1 MRGRQGLC
9 VFFVLIG
16 AFAGACSGVRS
27 TSDPRTGPDPGSLS
41 PSPSQ
46 KWRDSKPAARRRDVP
61 PGVTRAPSWL
71 GERVLPTGP
80 DGLGVARGTPRML
93 RDRRLVTEDLLPP
106 PQHDRFVSS
115 IRPVPRRVLKRSTW
129 RSSCP
134 VSRRDLSYVTTTFW
148 GFDRE
153 PHTGELILHR
163 SVAADV
169 VDVFRALY
177 RARWPIEE
185 MRVTSRPELN
195 EPPTGDGNNTSAF
208 VCRPVRLGDE
218 WSQHAYGFAVDVNPF
233 HNPYVRGDLI
243 LPELATWYRDR
254 SRRRPGMIRSGDV
267 VTSAFE
273 RIGWSWGGGWTTA
286 KDWMHF
292 SRSGD

>member
-1 MRGRQGLC
+1 MRSRQGISIFIL
-9 VFFVLIG
+9 VVG
-16 AFAGACSGVRS
+16 ALAGACSGERS
-27 TSDPRTGPDPGSLS
+27 ISDPRTSPDLGS
-41 PSPSQ
+41 PSASPGQESG
-46 KWRDSKPAARRRDVP
+46 DPAARRPDYP
-61 PGVTRAPSWL
+61 PGVSRAPSWL

-80 DGLGVARGTPRML
+80 DGLGVARRTPRAL
-93 RDRRLVTEDLLPP
+93 QDRRLVTKDLLPP
-106 PQHDRFVSS
+106 PEHDRFESS
-115 IRPVPRRVLKRSTW
+115 IRPVPPEVLERSTW

-148 GFDRE
+148 GFDRN
-153 PHTGELILHR
+153 PHTGELIVHR
-163 SVAADV
+163 SVASDV
-169 VDVFRALY
+169 VSMFRALY

-218 WSQHAYGFAVDVNPF
+218 WSQHAYGLAVDINPF
-233 HNPYVRGDLI
+233 HNPYVRGSLV
-243 LPELATWYRDR
+243 LPERAIAYRDR
-254 SRRRPGMIRSGDV
+254 AWRRPGMIRSGDV
-267 VTSAFE
+267 VTMAFD
-273 RIGWSWGGGWTTA
+273 RIGWGWGGEWSTA

>member
-1 MRGRQGLC
+1 M
-9 VFFVLIG
+9 VFVLLGG
-16 AFAGACSGVRS
+16 ALAGACSGERS
-27 TSDPRTGPDPGSLS
+27 TSDPRTGADQGVRSASPAQESGDPA
-41 PSPSQ
+41 P
-46 KWRDSKPAARRRDVP
+46 RRPELP
-61 PGVTRAPSWL
+61 PGVSEAPTWL

-80 DGLGVARGTPRML
+80 DGLGVAGGTPRAL
-93 RDRRLVTEDLLPP
+93 RDRRLVTEDFLPP
-106 PQHDRFVSS
+106 PEDDRFESS
-115 IRPVPRRVLKRSTW
+115 IRPVPPDVLERSTW

-153 PHTGELILHR
+153 PHTGELIVHR
-163 SVAADV
+163 SMATDIVS
-169 VDVFRALY
+169 VFRSLH

-208 VCRPVRLGDE
+208 VCRPIRLGDD
-218 WSQHAYGFAVDVNPF
+218 WSQHAYGLAVDVNPF
-233 HNPYVRGDLI
+233 HNPYVRGDLVI
-243 LPELATWYRDR
+243 PERAISYRER

-267 VTSAFE
+267 VTSAFA
-273 RIGWSWGGGWTTA
+273 RIGWGWGGDWATT

-292 SRSGD
+292 SRTGD